1 MYVLWAKDSL
11 CHFWYLCFFLYGMS
25 STYKLYKEWWRVNSK
40 YNSKE
45 LQHFGFSFCFT
56 NLWSILWYSRPIGR
70 IPILRYISAMSH
82 TRTIGYLRNLRSTL
96 IKSCWSFGPGWMTS
110 FMDFPSYFA
119 VLSHSILTFLVNLSG
134 QIYTKCRRNHP
145 LYVFFLVSTYSR
157 YHLLIQLSMLLQYF
171 KFGCPNNLFP
181 VFSNLLNAVI

>member
-1 MYVLWAKDSL
+1 MIQFNGSDVATFKIHAIMYVLWAKDSL

-96 IKSCWSFGPGWMTS
+96 IKSCWSFGPEWIIS
-110 FMDFPSYFA
+110 SNNFPSCFA
-119 VLSHSILTFLVNLSG
+119 ELSYNILTFVLNLLAGMIGKSG
-134 QIYTKCRRNHP
+134 KNHP
-145 LYVFFLVSTYSR
+145 VSS
-157 YHLLIQLSMLLQYF
+157 
-171 KFGCPNNLFP
+171 LF
-181 VFSNLLNAVI
+181 